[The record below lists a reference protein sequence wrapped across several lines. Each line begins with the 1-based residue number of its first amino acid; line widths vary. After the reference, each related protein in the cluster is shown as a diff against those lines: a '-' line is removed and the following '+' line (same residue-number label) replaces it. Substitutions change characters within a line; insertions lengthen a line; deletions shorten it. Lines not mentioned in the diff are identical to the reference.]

1 MHQRKINTAASEV
14 TSRLFGNFDK
24 NVQRLESEFGVRIYN
39 IQNPEDGGD
48 TIVVEGE
55 GDGVVMAGDV
65 LAYLKRIVSFGEEP
79 SDQSVDYVIGMVK
92 EGRLNELSDFDDDCF
107 FVTAK
112 GKPIKAKTVG
122 QKKYLDLIRKNT
134 IVLGIGPAGT
144 GKTYLAVAAA
154 VKALRNHEVSRI
166 ILTRPAV
173 EAGERLGFLP
183 GDLQS
188 KIDPYLRPLYDALY
202 EMLGAESCARMI
214 EKMTIEIA
222 PLAYMRG
229 RTLDDSFIIL
239 DEAQNTTPEQMKMF
253 LTRLGNGSKAVV
265 TGDLTQTDLPRGT
278 KSGLSIA
285 TMILKN
291 IEDIGIHEFSDR
303 DVVRHRLVQKIIMA
317 YDRYERDRKVK
328 ENERRERDKAQ
339 RYRPAKN
346 D

>member
-1 MHQRKINTAASEV
+1 MHQRKINTASSEV
-14 TSRLFGNFDK
+14 TARLFGSFDK

-39 IQNPEDGGD
+39 IQNQEDGGD

-65 LAYLKRIVSFGEEP
+65 LSYLKRIVSFGEEP

-92 EGRLNELSDFDDDCF
+92 EGRLNELSDLDDDCF

-122 QKKYLDLIRKNT
+122 QQHYMKAIQKNT
-134 IVLGIGPAGT
+134 ITIGVGPAGT

-154 VKALRNHEVSRI
+154 VAAFRERTVNRI

-183 GDLQS
+183 GDLQN
-188 KIDPYLRPLYDALY
+188 KVDPYLRPLYDALY
-202 EMLGAESCARMI
+202 DMLGAETFQKYQERGSI
-214 EKMTIEIA
+214 EVA

-239 DEAQNTTPEQMKMF
+239 DEAQNTTREQMKMF
-253 LTRLGNGSKAVV
+253 LTRLGFGSKIVI
-265 TGDLTQTDLPRGT
+265 TGDVTQIDLPDD
-278 KSGLSIA
+278 KVSGLKDAVRVLDGVKDIA
-285 TMILKN
+285 ICRLT
-291 IEDIGIHEFSDR
+291 SA
-303 DVVRHRLVQKIIMA
+303 DVVRHALVQEIINA
-317 YDRYERDRKVK
+317 YEKAAHKPDVKKPNPNFGGRYKRKT
-328 ENERRERDKAQ
+328 
-339 RYRPAKN
+339 
-346 D
+346 